1 MRNLVSIGS
10 LSTTSYRYH
19 QHSHRYWEVTYYYNG
34 SGVNIADGVEY
45 PFSDGTILCIP
56 PHLLHEDRSEK
67 GYQNIFFMVES
78 FNFPSSV
85 PILAHDN
92 SDKDFLHI
100 LKQLYK
106 ENFCDKPSKTNIL
119 NALLNT
125 LHEYLVDLFGAK
137 TSNDYVNIVQRALI
151 ENLSN
156 PAFSVNDVVANV

>member
-19 QHSHRYWEVTYYYNG
+19 QH
-34 SGVNIADGVEY
+34 IADGVEY

-85 PILAHDN
+85 PIVAHDN

-125 LHEYLVDLFGAK
+125 LHEYLVDLFGARRSK
-137 TSNDYVNIVQRALI
+137 CWLRALSRSKI
-151 ENLSN
+151 SASCAATKTRIISRASLKK
-156 PAFSVNDVVANV
+156 